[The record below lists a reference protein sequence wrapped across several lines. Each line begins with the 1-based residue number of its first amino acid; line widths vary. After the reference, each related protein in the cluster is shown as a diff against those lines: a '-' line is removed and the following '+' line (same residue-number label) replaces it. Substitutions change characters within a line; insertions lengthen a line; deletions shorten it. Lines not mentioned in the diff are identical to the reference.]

1 MWISQNLGVRYASAR
16 ILWVLFIASGLLWH
30 VPWAMG
36 HGLPMKAMK
45 FLEFHYPHG
54 RASKRTREIPHD
66 WAEWE
71 GFGYYGEH
79 QWFLNVIDKLS
90 TNNYCESHVLDQ
102 AVNQLCITGQ
112 VRRDDRKS
120 QAPHKSK
127 TQQDRATVLQPVFC
141 VIMGSRKQDMREHHR
156 TESSSMSAASS
167 SYNLTPKSLID
178 HIVNTVNRG
187 HWPMDRR
194 RL

>member
-1 MWISQNLGVRYASAR
+1 M
-16 ILWVLFIASGLLWH
+16 LL
-30 VPWAMG
+30 
-36 HGLPMKAMK
+36 
-45 FLEFHYPHG
+45 
-54 RASKRTREIPHD
+54 
-66 WAEWE
+66 
-71 GFGYYGEH
+71 
-79 QWFLNVIDKLS
+79 IDKLS
-90 TNNYCESHVLDQ
+90 TYNYCESHVLDQ

-127 TQQDRATVLQPVFC
+127 TKQDRATVLQPVSC

-194 RL
+194 RI